1 MWKIKI
7 IYSDKSKITLTGK
20 HRDIP
25 LELALHYHNLYVKG
39 RYCENT
45 YQQYPKKDYQSMNLA
60 QKIEELSKQERG
72 I

>member
-7 IYSDKSKITLTGK
+7 VYSDKSKITLTGK

-25 LELALHYHNLYVKG
+25 LELALHYHNLYVAN
-39 RYCENT
+39 RCCENT

-60 QKIEELSKQERG
+60 QKIEELNACKED
-72 I
+72 